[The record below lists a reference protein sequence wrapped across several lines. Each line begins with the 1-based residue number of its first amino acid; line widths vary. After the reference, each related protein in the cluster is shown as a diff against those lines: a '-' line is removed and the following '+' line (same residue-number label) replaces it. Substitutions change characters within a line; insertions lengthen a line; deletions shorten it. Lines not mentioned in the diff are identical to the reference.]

1 MPTDSAHQNLS
12 ADQMAAGCPV
22 PHAAMS
28 SGGSCPVPHGQA
40 AMLLAQKKAQE
51 IAAKKEEGLIH
62 KLYDGK

>member
-1 MPTDSAHQNLS
+1 
-12 ADQMAAGCPV
+12 MAAGCPV